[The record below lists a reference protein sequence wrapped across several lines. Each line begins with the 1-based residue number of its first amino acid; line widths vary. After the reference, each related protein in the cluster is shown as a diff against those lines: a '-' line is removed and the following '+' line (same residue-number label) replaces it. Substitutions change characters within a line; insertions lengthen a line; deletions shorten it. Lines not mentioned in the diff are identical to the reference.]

1 MPGINTYC
9 LSSHARSATSDGP
22 SIQHGRRSSKPN
34 TRTWFRL
41 HYIIHRDHTDM
52 PIRFGRTPVT
62 GCADLSYRKLDGVAS
77 TCRSLSLVVTSSDCD
92 SATRLRMRVGG
103 VENGECLMLFV
114 VCPQQVFVFM
124 RSLLER
130 GECKMTLSCPELLNG
145 TRLLFELFRY
155 VCWD

>member
-1 MPGINTYC
+1 MCGFE
-9 LSSHARSATSDGP
+9 LSQIGRSGK
-22 SIQHGRRSSKPN
+22 HLSK
-34 TRTWFRL
+34 FV
-41 HYIIHRDHTDM
+41 TD
-52 PIRFGRTPVT
+52 
-62 GCADLSYRKLDGVAS
+62 
-77 TCRSLSLVVTSSDCD
+77 SLVVTSSDCD